1 MVEPE
6 TLALLELGTPDP
18 EPSKKRPS
26 HPLPQPSAA
35 SPAPN
40 GSLDG
45 EGVNGAGE
53 GDATSEAA
61 TLPWSPRSPSTPQPS
76 APLADP
82 SEPLTLPGSRA
93 AVPIDPQCVELCPA
107 PPRPPAD
114 LIVRYESETGRP
126 PDPPHPAVVGS
137 PGRKWEAATGGS
149 PGRKWEA
156 ATGGS
161 PGRKWEAAA
170 GGSPGRKWEA
180 ATAGPSCRKWE
191 VAAAG
196 RERVGWSR
204 CPVGCRG
211 GGRGERDGWRAV
223 ASMGAALV
231 LFPCLLY
238 GAFTLLPFDAPRLPT
253 LASRLVYTLRCGVFA
268 TFPIVLG
275 LLVHGVSLLCFGSPR
290 PFAAPRPEV
299 ELHRRYVGQS
309 VQLFVLYF
317 FNLAVLATHLPQD
330 RLKLLPLLAGLFA
343 ISRLV
348 YWLTFAM
355 GRSFRGFGFGL
366 TFLPLLAMLG
376 WNLYHMFLV
385 EPERLFTP
393 ADPSDLTRAGPRP
406 WG

>member
-161 PGRKWEAAA
+161 PGRKWIH
-170 GGSPGRKWEA
+170 
-180 ATAGPSCRKWE
+180 
-191 VAAAG
+191 
-196 RERVGWSR
+196 
-204 CPVGCRG
+204 
-211 GGRGERDGWRAV
+211 
-223 ASMGAALV
+223 
-231 LFPCLLY
+231 
-238 GAFTLLPFDAPRLPT
+238 
-253 LASRLVYTLRCGVFA
+253 TLRCGVFA

>member
-1 MVEPE
+1 MVDHEA
-6 TLALLELGTPDP
+6 LALMELGAPNP
-18 EPSKKRPS
+18 ESSKKRPS
-26 HPLPQPSAA
+26 HHPPQSPGA
-35 SPAPN
+35 SPASN
-40 GSLDG
+40 GSPDG
-45 EGVNGAGE
+45 EGVNDAGE
-53 GDATSEAA
+53 GDVASEAA
-61 TLPWSPRSPSTPQPS
+61 TLPWTPCTPSTPQPS

-82 SEPLTLPGSRA
+82 PEPLTPPGSRA
-93 AVPIDPQCVELCPA
+93 VVPIDPQCVELCPA
-107 PPRPPAD
+107 PPRPTTD
-114 LIVRYESETGRP
+114 LIVRYESETGHP
-126 PDPPHPAVVGS
+126 PDPPYPAVV
-137 PGRKWEAATGGS
+137 
-149 PGRKWEA
+149 
-156 ATGGS
+156 GS

-180 ATAGPSCRKWE
+180 AAGGSPSRKWEAAAAEPPCRKWE
-191 VAAAG
+191 MVG
-196 RERVGWSR
+196 RERAGWSR
-204 CPVGCRG
+204 CPLGCRG

-290 PFAAPRPEV
+290 PFTAPRPEV

-330 RLKLLPLLAGLFA
+330 LLKLLPLLAGLFA

-348 YWLTFAM
+348 YWVTFAM

-385 EPERLFTP
+385 EPERLFTS
-393 ADPSDLTRAGPRP
+393 ADTPDLTRAGPRP

>member
-170 GGSPGRKWEA
+170 GGTPMPALPVSITGLSFQLSQKKA
-180 ATAGPSCRKWE
+180 LAGW
-191 VAAAG
+191 
-196 RERVGWSR
+196 WIH
-204 CPVGCRG
+204 
-211 GGRGERDGWRAV
+211 
-223 ASMGAALV
+223 
-231 LFPCLLY
+231 
-238 GAFTLLPFDAPRLPT
+238 
-253 LASRLVYTLRCGVFA
+253 TLRCGVFA
-268 TFPIVLG
+268 TFPIVLVITPRAG